1 MRRFNAVVAG
11 LLVGSGKVDSFIH
24 SSASY
29 CTTQSK
35 KWKNTPSVVGKK
47 SLMDKLAIVGDMD
60 GAMKEMS
67 TAKGGFQLI

>member
-1 MRRFNAVVAG
+1 LYLAYVHN
-11 LLVGSGKVDSFIH
+11 LLKRLIDDYSFIH